1 MSVTAD
7 DLARIITDV
16 WRDVLVQEAAQAPAA
31 QTGELTG
38 CIQITGAFRGAV
50 VLIVPRQVARNSAAA
65 MFALDEP
72 AIGGEE
78 ERDAIGELTNMVGG
92 HVKSMVASPS
102 QLALPAVV
110 PGCDHCLDSSRLQ
123 LLAEQAMAAPG
134 GSFLVRVYE
143 DIG

>member
-1 MSVTAD
+1 MSITAD
-7 DLARIITDV
+7 DLVRIVTDV
-16 WRDVLVQEAAQAPAA
+16 WRDVLALEVAPAQEPEA
-31 QTGELTG
+31 GDITG

-50 VLIVPRQVARNSAAA
+50 VMVVPRTVARTSAAG
-65 MFALDEP
+65 MFALADAE
-72 AIGGEE
+72 IGSDE

-110 PGCDHCLDSSRLQ
+110 PGNDHCLDKSRLQ
-123 LLAEQAMAAPG
+123 LLAEQAIAAPG

>member
-1 MSVTAD
+1 MSITAEDLVRIVTE
-7 DLARIITDV
+7 V
-16 WRDVLVQEAAQAPAA
+16 WRDVLAQEAAPAPFSAP
-31 QTGELTG
+31 GELTG

-50 VLIVPRQVARNSAAA
+50 VVAVPRSVARAAAAA
-65 MFALDEP
+65 MFALDQ
-72 AIGGEE
+72 AGLSADE

-110 PGCDHCLDSSRLQ
+110 PGNDHCLDGSRLQ
-123 LLAEQAMAAPG
+123 LLAEQALAAPG
-134 GSFLVRVYE
+134 GSLAVRVYE

>member
-1 MSVTAD
+1 MSITAD
-7 DLARIITDV
+7 DLTRIITDV
-16 WRDVLVQEAAQAPAA
+16 WRDVLSQAAEPAPAA
-31 QTGELTG
+31 QSGDLTG

-50 VLIVPRQVARNSAAA
+50 VLIVPRPVARISAAA
-65 MFALDEP
+65 MFALEE
-72 AIGGEE
+72 ATIGIEE

-123 LLAEQAMAAPG
+123 LLSEQAMQVQG
-134 GSFLVRVYE
+134 GAFLVQVYE